1 MKATSDSVSPTPG
14 YLYAEITK
22 ITFESLDFCDHLVS
36 FLVERLKKKSLHVKL
51 KVLMVMRNVLE
62 KGNGEFA
69 SGLRKQASG
78 VRECKGISGPSDP
91 LHGDVYYVNIRNAA
105 ADVLDILFD
114 LDRQSNAGNQSHKI
128 QTGPGKMEG
137 FGNETTSGASG
148 GMFQSI
154 YGKMKDAVPNLLPSH
169 KAANSAQQNYHV
181 FPDSN
186 KATITRPSDTLWGF
200 GHSSGSTET
209 ALPKNSSSFG
219 LSSQTTSSNTGIN
232 WLSKKENL
240 SSNSTL
246 FHEPQKYEID
256 IHERETRYVEE
267 ITTPQGIRTQPT
279 KQQLDEFIKKASN
292 LDCEVIVTLLDSKLR
307 QENSK
312 VHMRCMFVLER
323 LLQSTIPNIRSI
335 VQRVSEDTITM
346 LLSSSNSAT
355 KNKAQKL
362 LYVLKGRNPE
372 ESAQLISTK
381 GLPTPQPD
389 NKKPLIDMQPNTNL
403 FEGLSQMDN
412 NSQIQDGN
420 SNIKS
425 LNDAFSTENIIRKT
439 DRKETPNTTD
449 NTTTDLFTFD
459 PHERN
464 PSLNNQQFVSNLQPH
479 NTSNNMILN
488 PCTDPSSDMRTTNSS
503 FMHGTISISS
513 TESNLPE
520 LSKVNNSGN
529 PNNMKQSKLFNT
541 QDDFFASF
549 DGLNVQSND
558 ITKGNTSISTNSNN
572 NTSNDLLDN
581 PAVTQALVSPS
592 YNSTMKQENLF
603 HGTSIVPQ
611 SEQRNVKYSSPA
623 SSNYNAANSQISSFS
638 NDLSFFDDLSP
649 QKSSISGTIN
659 PPQQLS
665 SLYKNNQVYK
675 TNNNRTA
682 TQQQQFFNFTP
693 MQHQSFNTQQYP
705 VHNYNAPQHS
715 VQSSTA
721 QLQQTQTINNTP
733 QPIPNK
739 VQSDMNIYINPFQP
753 VFQSVNTQPQY
764 RPQYPTRTSQYVN
777 QMHYPA
783 QSHSSGQNNSFGFI
797 HRSSST
803 GNKPSDSFSFVQD
816 AMKASKKK

>member
-1 MKATSDSVSPTPG
+1 MAGLMSTVAFAKNVPTLMKATSDSVSPTPG
-14 YLYAEITK
+14 YLYTEITK
-22 ITFESLDFCDHLVS
+22 ITFESLDFCDHLVN

-105 ADVLDILFD
+105 AEVLDILFD
-114 LDRQSNAGNQSHKI
+114 LDRSNAGNQSQKI

-137 FGNETTSGASG
+137 FGNETTS
-148 GMFQSI
+148 
-154 YGKMKDAVPNLLPSH
+154 
-169 KAANSAQQNYHV
+169 
-181 FPDSN
+181 DSS

-200 GHSSGSTET
+200 GHGSGSKE
-209 ALPKNSSSFG
+209 
-219 LSSQTTSSNTGIN
+219 TGIN

-240 SSNSTL
+240 SSNSTS
-246 FHEPQKYEID
+246 FHEARKYEID

-292 LDCEVIVTLLDSKLR
+292 LDCEVIVKLLDSKLR
-307 QENSK
+307 EENSK

-323 LLQSTIPNIRSI
+323 LLQSTIPNIRNI
-335 VQRVSEDTITM
+335 VQRVSEDTINM

-362 LYVLKGRNPE
+362 LYVMKGRNPE

-425 LNDAFSTENIIRKT
+425 LNDAFSTENINRNT

-449 NTTTDLFTFD
+449 NATTDLFTFD
-459 PHERN
+459 PHELN
-464 PSLNNQQFVSNLQPH
+464 PSLNNQQFVSNLQPRH
-479 NTSNNMILN
+479 TSNNMILN
-488 PCTDPSSDMRTTNSS
+488 PYTDPSSAMLTSNSS
-503 FMHGTISISS
+503 LMHGTISNSS
-513 TESNLPE
+513 TESNLPKM
-520 LSKVNNSGN
+520 SKVNNSGN
-529 PNNMKQSKLFNT
+529 PNNMKQSNLFNT

-558 ITKGNTSISTNSNN
+558 ITKGNTSISTNSDN
-572 NTSNDLLDN
+572 NTSKDLLDN
-581 PAVTQALVSPS
+581 PADTQPLVSPS
-592 YNSTMKQENLF
+592 YNSTMKQENFF
-603 HGTSIVPQ
+603 HGTSIVSQ
-611 SEQRNVKYSSPA
+611 SEQHNVKYSLPA
-623 SSNYNAANSQISSFS
+623 SSNFNAANSQISSIS

-649 QKSSISGTIN
+649 QKSSTSGTIN

-682 TQQQQFFNFTP
+682 TQRQQFSNFTP
-693 MQHQSFNTQQYP
+693 MQHPVQSFNAQQYS
-705 VHNYNAPQHS
+705 VHNYNTPQHS
-715 VQSSTA
+715 VQSSTTP
-721 QLQQTQTINNTP
+721 LQQTQTFNNTP
-733 QPIPNK
+733 QPLPNK
-739 VQSDMNIYINPFQP
+739 VQSDINIYINPFQP

-764 RPQYPTRTSQYVN
+764 RPQYPPHTSQYVN
-777 QMHYPA
+777 QTHYPA
-783 QSHSSGQNNSFGFI
+783 QSSSSTQSSSFGFI
-797 HRSSST
+797 HRSSLT

>member
-169 KAANSAQQNYHV
+169 KAANSAPQNYHV

-323 LLQSTIPNIRSI
+323 LLQSTIPNIRNI

-488 PCTDPSSDMRTTNSS
+488 PYTDPSSDMRTTNSS

-529 PNNMKQSKLFNT
+529 PNNMKQSNLFNT